1 MATEYKA
8 VGKLYPIWSFK
19 MVYPLLD
26 SSGLYRT
33 NTWRVVKILTDDA
46 PKTCHVHLR
55 LALFTAVTACQPLA
69 VGSTVPTVPEL
80 LSITPCHT
88 QPLGPLR
95 LLLTKNSIKGI
106 IMSSWNNILTF
117 SNTRYS
123 RNCMQLCLARIKR
136 VCPKKNSQK
145 KSHEPSLYTGKSVFN
160 LVGVGWGGV
169 GIMKS

>member
-1 MATEYKA
+1 
-8 VGKLYPIWSFK
+8 

-95 LLLTKNSIKGI
+95 LLLTKNSIKVVI
-106 IMSSWNNILTF
+106 CHHVITF

-123 RNCMQLCLARIKR
+123 RNCMHLCLARIKR
-136 VCPKKNSQK
+136 VCPNKNSQK
-145 KSHEPSLYTGKSVFN
+145 KSHEPSFTQACLFSIWWV
-160 LVGVGWGGV
+160 WGGV

>member
-8 VGKLYPIWSFK
+8 VGKLYQIWSFK

-46 PKTCHVHLR
+46 PKTMYLPWVFLPECVLLYKIFQYDCHDCHVHLR

-80 LSITPCHT
+80 LSITPN
-88 QPLGPLR
+88 R
-95 LLLTKNSIKGI
+95 LDL
-106 IMSSWNNILTF
+106 
-117 SNTRYS
+117 
-123 RNCMQLCLARIKR
+123 
-136 VCPKKNSQK
+136 
-145 KSHEPSLYTGKSVFN
+145 
-160 LVGVGWGGV
+160 
-169 GIMKS
+169 